1 MKNIVLIRHGE
12 SLGQTARHRGLNRS
26 DPSLVD
32 CFLTNKG
39 IQQASQLRCD
49 PTLTQYNF
57 DLVCTSPL
65 TRALSTCILA
75 LGHIIE
81 GSNNDEGALPASANS
96 TDREENPAQNKHFSS
111 GTCIQ
116 PNRVRPPFIARAD
129 ICEFG
134 GKIPENHGR
143 PVHKV
148 VKDLEEK
155 LASRLSSPP
164 SAECLNY
171 IDFSMLPS
179 CWPKTDNEQND
190 RKHSGIERFLSWLA
204 GRPEETVA
212 VVCHYNVIKWMLRN
226 TISHVSNCTPIEC
239 VLTDDGVLVLKSEFD
254 SVRNNNA
261 PLDTFWSDGA
271 RNGNRDKTGKLA
283 GKSKREKHS
292 RRKKR

>member
-12 SLGQTARHRGLNRS
+12 SLGQTARHRGLSRS

-81 GSNNDEGALPASANS
+81 GSNKDEGDKGEESSSPVSTSLGVANS
-96 TDREENPAQNKHFSS
+96 TDPKENPAQNKHLNS
-111 GTCIQ
+111 GIQ
-116 PNRVRPPFIARAD
+116 PNRVQTPFVARAD

-143 PVHKV
+143 PVHKI

-155 LASRLSSPP
+155 LAPLLSSPS
-164 SAECLNY
+164 SAECLDY
-171 IDFSMLPS
+171 IDFSMLPP
-179 CWPKTDNEQND
+179 CWPKLGNEQNS

-212 VVCHYNVIKWMLRN
+212 VVCHYNVIKW
-226 TISHVSNCTPIEC
+226 
-239 VLTDDGVLVLKSEFD
+239 
-254 SVRNNNA
+254 
-261 PLDTFWSDGA
+261 
-271 RNGNRDKTGKLA
+271 
-283 GKSKREKHS
+283 
-292 RRKKR
+292 